1 MQACPICGSTVVNW
15 QKEPEGR
22 NGNTYDCPNC
32 GRYVIERRAFE
43 LLPSLGETAR
53 AVLSHGV
60 WMHYSKGKPLELRS
74 GHLDEAQKGSLPS
87 PAERLDLYILFLG
100 DSQEDSPSK
109 RVSWETANLRAK
121 IGAATA
127 NDVAFI
133 NNAAEQRGLLDS
145 DATMRTSGGRL
156 TLEGW
161 EYYRELKKGKAHGR
175 TAFMALSF
183 RNPEVVKMV
192 DEVFRP
198 AVEETGFRLKRVDD
212 DPPAG
217 LIDNRMRVEIM
228 TSRFLIA
235 DLTDGNQGAYWEA
248 GFGEGQGKPVIYT
261 CSKPYFDKN
270 KTHFDTNHCQTVLWD
285 ADDPD
290 KAAEDLKATI
300 RATLPFEAVMPAD

>member
-1 MQACPICGSTVVNW
+1 MKECPICGTDC
-15 QKEPEGR
+15 EGGPT
-22 NGNTYDCPNC
+22 NGDAHWYKCPNC
-32 GRYVIERRAFE
+32 GSYSIAGTALSCLER
-43 LLPSLGETAR
+43 LDHKAR

-60 WMHYSKGKPLELRS
+60 WMRHSKGRPLELHS
-74 GHLDEAQKGSLPS
+74 GHLKEAEKGSLPS

-100 DSQEDSPSK
+100 DSQGDSPGK
-109 RVSWETANLRAK
+109 GRSWETSNLRGK
-121 IGAATA
+121 IGAATTD
-127 NDVAFI
+127 DVAFV
-133 NNAAEQRGLLDS
+133 NKAAEQKGLLDS
-145 DATMRTSGGRL
+145 DATMATSGGRL